1 MAMAIY
7 GPLGPE
13 TDSTCLVSSSER
25 ESTIIDRDVCP
36 LWRSFIKQLN
46 IPYFF
51 ALCQVESH
59 VKDALSKGAKC
70 LRGGQRHEL
79 GGNFFQPT
87 ILTDVTR
94 DMIICSQ
101 ETFGPV
107 APLIR

>member
-1 MAMAIY
+1 MY
-7 GPLGPE
+7 
-13 TDSTCLVSSSER
+13 
-25 ESTIIDRDVCP
+25 
-36 LWRSFIKQLN
+36 
-46 IPYFF
+46 
-51 ALCQVESH
+51 QVESH
-59 VKDALSKGAKC
+59 IEDALSKGAKC